1 MKKIFWK
8 LLLFVFSFSISLYG
22 ATPQDIS
29 IENGETKEY
38 EVKAENNEKNPAVY
52 AKDLILKENSTL
64 KVNGNIDNVNKTIVG
79 IFVKRQGF
87 KGGNLEIQKGAKL
100 EVNVEVQNY
109 TLGPKKIPLEGVRTF
124 SLSSSNKLKIDEGAT
139 LTVKAHSNK
148 ALISEDNHNSHS
160 HDDEDDLFHQ
170 MWHRGIGINLGTS

>member
-1 MKKIFWK
+1 M
-8 LLLFVFSFSISLYG
+8 SLYG

-79 IFVKRQGF
+79 ISTNPKIAS
-87 KGGNLEIQKGAKL
+87 GGKLEIQKGAKL

-109 TLGPKKIPLEGVRTF
+109 TLGSKKIPLEGIRTN
-124 SLSSSNKLKIDEGAT
+124 SSNKNNKLKIDEGAT
-139 LTVKAHSNK
+139 LTVKTHSNK
-148 ALISEDNHNSHS
+148 ALIPEENNNSH
-160 HDDEDDLFHQ
+160 DEDENDLFHQ
-170 MWHRGIGINLGTS
+170 MWYRGVGINLGTSL